1 MYYVGR
7 VVCGLPSGSLRY
19 TMLPAQ
25 FKTGTII
32 DWDEIVPN
40 YLVYPAGDNDAY
52 ESNLCYDVQIRL
64 RHDSL

>member
-1 MYYVGR
+1 
-7 VVCGLPSGSLRY
+7 
-19 TMLPAQ
+19 MLPAR
-25 FKTGTII
+25 FKTGAII